1 MGTTR
6 TTITAN
12 GIDISITSQHNTE
25 DYISLTDIARYK
37 SDEPAAVISNWIRN
51 KDTIAFLGLWE
62 ELNNPNFKPLE
73 FEQFKLP
80 INND

>member
-12 GIDISITSQHNTE
+12 GIDISITSQNNTE

-37 SDEPAAVISNWIRN
+37 SDEPAAVISNWMRN

-62 ELNNPNFKPLE
+62 ELNNPDFKPLE
-73 FEQFKLP
+73 FEQFKRTRK
-80 INND
+80 

>member
-1 MGTTR
+1 M
-6 TTITAN
+6 N
-12 GIDISITSQHNTE
+12 LLID
-25 DYISLTDIARYK
+25 RYK
-37 SDEPAAVISNWIRN
+37 NDEPAAVISNWMRN

-62 ELNNPNFKPLE
+62 ELNNPDFKPLE